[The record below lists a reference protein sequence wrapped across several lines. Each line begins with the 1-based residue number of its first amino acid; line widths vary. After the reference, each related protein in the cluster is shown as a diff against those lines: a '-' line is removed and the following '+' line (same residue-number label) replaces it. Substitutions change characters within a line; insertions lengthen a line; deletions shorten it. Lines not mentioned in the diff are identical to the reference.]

1 MSDQRIRHALPL
13 SGRSADVRL
22 TPMSPAMCASGL
34 GVLRSWKGRFA
45 SGQSVHSGIA
55 RPELST
61 GDVLDEEQ
69 GQAIRKEDVLNTLSQ
84 MASRFRTRVGESL
97 ATIEKHNTALAEAT
111 TPSLEALEAY
121 SDGWKTLASSGA
133 SPALPMF
140 RRAIEIDQ
148 NFAMANAYLG
158 RIYADLDES
167 DLAAKYTTTA
177 WQLREHASDPERFWI
192 TASYDTLV
200 TGNLEEARET
210 SEAWAH
216 AYPRDPAP
224 HLLLSGIIDK
234 AQGQYATAEADSRR
248 AIELDPDF
256 AVGYD
261 SLATS
266 LTYLGRLDEAEKTLG
281 GRGCTRV
288 RRSMN
293 L

>member
-1 MSDQRIRHALPL
+1 M
-13 SGRSADVRL
+13 RL
-22 TPMSPAMCASGL
+22 TPDVARDVCQRIGSTAILEGSISPLGSQYILGL
-34 GVLRSWKGRFA
+34 R
-45 SGQSVHSGIA
+45 A
-55 RPELST
+55 RNCRT

-97 ATIEKHNTALAEAT
+97 ATIEEHNTALAEAT

-177 WQLREHASDPERFWI
+177 WQLREHASDP
-192 TASYDTLV
+192 
-200 TGNLEEARET
+200 
-210 SEAWAH
+210 
-216 AYPRDPAP
+216 
-224 HLLLSGIIDK
+224 
-234 AQGQYATAEADSRR
+234 
-248 AIELDPDF
+248 
-256 AVGYD
+256 
-261 SLATS
+261 
-266 LTYLGRLDEAEKTLG
+266 
-281 GRGCTRV
+281 
-288 RRSMN
+288 
-293 L
+293 